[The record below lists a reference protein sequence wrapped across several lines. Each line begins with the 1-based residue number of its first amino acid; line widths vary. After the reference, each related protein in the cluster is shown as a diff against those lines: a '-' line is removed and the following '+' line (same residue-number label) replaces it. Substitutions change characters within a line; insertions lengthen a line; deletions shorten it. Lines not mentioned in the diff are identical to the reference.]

1 MIKLTRWTDGIIIE
15 KISLHSNKHRINK
28 IYTSEHLTDSIKLI
42 LQISQR
48 IHIRALH
55 GVLIQRTQFSTLDE
69 IFTLMQLSLVI
80 KDSYIVTNIVP
91 G

>member
-1 MIKLTRWTDGIIIE
+1 MIKLTRWTDGIITE

-48 IHIRALH
+48 IHIR
-55 GVLIQRTQFSTLDE
+55 VLFGYMHRESTNTKIQYESIDSTYAN
-69 IFTLMQLSLVI
+69 FKT
-80 KDSYIVTNIVP
+80 
-91 G
+91 